1 MQASA
6 SATTIIV
13 KHAHNFWLARGF
25 LAWLLIAALE
35 TLHGIARTL
44 WLVPLLGDQ
53 LAQQLAIL
61 SAIVIVFVVAML
73 AIGWIDARGGGRKLI
88 VGLQWLVLMVGFDIL
103 LGRSLGYSWERILG
117 DFNPL
122 AGGFLGLGMATML
135 IAPWLAGRLRKL
147 P

>member
-1 MQASA
+1 MNSA
-6 SATTIIV
+6 SNTVIV
-13 KHAHNFWLARGF
+13 KHAHDFWLARGF

-53 LAQQLAIL
+53 LARQLAIL
-61 SAIVIVFVVAML
+61 SAIVIVFVVAL
-73 AIGWIDARGGGRKLI
+73 LTIRWIDARGGGRKLI
-88 VGLQWLVLMVGFDIL
+88 VGLQWLVLMVGFDVL

-135 IAPWLAGRLRKL
+135 IAPWLAGLLRKL